1 MTEVFDLSSAAAAQR
16 SLKRVRSLAPVDLTD
31 DRVEMVVPEVVTL
44 SDDESGDEEEHPR
57 RRRRVDGGDGGG
69 SGGGGGGGGGGAAG
83 GGAGGGRAA
92 VDLTAAAE
100 QEAQTEK
107 DKDAEKGKQDRGKE
121 QKEKKAKDDPNS
133 SFETCECGASFRKG
147 WAWSHTCKP
156 AAARRRAPPEAEAA
170 PAAPK
175 EAAPAA
181 QPAPAAR
188 VAPAARAPPAA
199 RGEGAAASAVQVL
212 GQAAASKTYRQHGLS
227 RKTAFEC
234 PVCLCDT
241 EPSEG
246 YTLSCTHSF
255 CGACIGRYVSDKVG
269 EGLVGVSQLICPDTA
284 CKAALNPHDVHSI
297 LMSHTADGANLWQR
311 FDEFRLRGA
320 VEKAKAG
327 RHCPGKGCG
336 YMFEWEQDG
345 NEFKCPRCKG
355 SFCLKCSTGW
365 HAGEDCAS
373 AAARRRAEAG
383 TDGDED
389 LAKYAKKEG
398 LKSCPSCS
406 NLVARID
413 GCNALTCRCGI
424 IFCWSCVKQL
434 RTAGL
439 PEKRYDAEG
448 KEQPYCDCNEW
459 GVNAH
464 RNKPV
469 QAAMGGAAAGQAADV
484 ARPAAAA
491 AAAGGGA
498 AAARERLAA
507 LQQQLEQRQ
516 LALQAMIQAQLAQAR
531 LAAQRR

>member
-1 MTEVFDLSSAAAAQR
+1 
-16 SLKRVRSLAPVDLTD
+16 
-31 DRVEMVVPEVVTL
+31 
-44 SDDESGDEEEHPR
+44 
-57 RRRRVDGGDGGG
+57 
-69 SGGGGGGGGGGAAG
+69 
-83 GGAGGGRAA
+83 
-92 VDLTAAAE
+92 
-100 QEAQTEK
+100 
-107 DKDAEKGKQDRGKE
+107 
-121 QKEKKAKDDPNS
+121 
-133 SFETCECGASFRKG
+133 
-147 WAWSHTCKP
+147 
-156 AAARRRAPPEAEAA
+156 
-170 PAAPK
+170 
-175 EAAPAA
+175 
-181 QPAPAAR
+181 
-188 VAPAARAPPAA
+188 
-199 RGEGAAASAVQVL
+199 VQVL

-227 RKTAFEC
+227 RKSAFEC
-234 PVCLCDT
+234 PICMCDT

-255 CGACIGRYVSDKVG
+255 CGACIARYVSDKVG

-284 CKAALNPHDVHSI
+284 CKLALNPTDVHSI

-345 NEFKCPRCKG
+345 SQFKCPRCKG

-389 LAKYAKKEG
+389 LANYAKKEG

-439 PEKRYDAEG
+439 PEKRYDGEG

-491 AAAGGGA
+491 AAAGAAAAAARGGA